1 MIGDLLRTVGELP
14 GSHDTSPMLL
24 GPIMWNAL
32 SVSLFVHKTFSFTQ
46 ELKDV
51 PNGDLKA
58 DVIPAKEVAADDH
71 AKSD

>member
-1 MIGDLLRTVGELP
+1 VL
-14 GSHDTSPMLL
+14 
-24 GPIMWNAL
+24 
-32 SVSLFVHKTFSFTQ
+32 LFVHKTFSFTQ

-58 DVIPAKEVAADDH
+58 DVIPAKEVAVDDH